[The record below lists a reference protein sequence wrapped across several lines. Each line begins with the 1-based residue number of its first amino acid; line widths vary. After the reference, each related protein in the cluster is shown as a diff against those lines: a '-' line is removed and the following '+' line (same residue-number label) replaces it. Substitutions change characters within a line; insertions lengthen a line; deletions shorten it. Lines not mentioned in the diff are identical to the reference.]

1 MSWLLVCKTLRQIFF
16 DEITILFFI
25 VFYISSRQRYVLGDT
40 AMQKMAKSHVFLSGM
55 GGLGVEIGKQYL
67 FPIIPVLLLNCIR

>member
-1 MSWLLVCKTLRQIFF
+1 M
-16 DEITILFFI
+16 
-25 VFYISSRQRYVLGDT
+25 FYISSRQRYVLGDT